1 VPQDFRPISLCDVIY
16 KIIAKSLADILKKRL
31 PDIIHPTQFAFV
43 QGRRISNNIIITQEI
58 IHSFNLKTWQ
68 QKAFLLKVDLAKAFD
83 RISWSFISHT
93 LRRHHFTDHFIALLH
108 ACISSTSMQIL
119 INGKPSEFLYS
130 TRGIR
135 QGCLLSPYLF
145 AITINELSNML
156 QTSLDTNNIEGLTL
170 GPMGPRIHSLLF
182 AYDLIICGQATMVE
196 ASAIKATIDQFCHAS
211 GQTPNLS
218 KSAIL
223 FSRNVHPNTI
233 SSIKV
238 IFPVP
243 TLASN
248 TIHLGH
254 PLLFNHKDRNRA
266 YAFII
271 NKFRAKQT
279 TVKANKLNHAG
290 RLTYINFV
298 LASIPIY
305 YLSIVLF
312 SKDCIAKITAIIR
325 KF

>member
-1 VPQDFRPISLCDVIY
+1 
-16 KIIAKSLADILKKRL
+16 
-31 PDIIHPTQFAFV
+31 
-43 QGRRISNNIIITQEI
+43 
-58 IHSFNLKTWQ
+58 
-68 QKAFLLKVDLAKAFD
+68 
-83 RISWSFISHT
+83 
-93 LRRHHFTDHFIALLH
+93 
-108 ACISSTSMQIL
+108 
-119 INGKPSEFLYS
+119 
-130 TRGIR
+130 
-135 QGCLLSPYLF
+135 LSPYPF
-145 AITINELSNML
+145 AIAINELSNML

-170 GPMGPRIHSLLF
+170 GPMAPRIHSLLF
-182 AYDLIICGQATMVE
+182 ADDLIICGQATMAE
-196 ASAIKATIDQFCHAS
+196 ASAIKATIDNFCQAS

-223 FSRNVHPNTI
+223 FSRNVHPDTI
-233 SSIKV
+233 SSIKA

-248 TIHLGH
+248 TIHLGY

-271 NKFRAKQT
+271 NKFIAKLT

-290 RLTYINFV
+290 RLTYINSD

-312 SKDCIAKITAIIR
+312 FKDFIAKITMKSILAP
-325 KF
+325 